1 MYQIMESTPTAREL
15 VGEVC
20 DIAAERGA
28 RLAGAGIVG
37 IMKKLDR
44 IKDKKSVVLVQ
55 GGLYEH
61 YRVYRNYVHS
71 SVWEML
77 GNELSDNVII
87 QPCHGGSGAGS
98 LFLAATHESRMCHE

>member
-1 MYQIMESTPTAREL
+1 MAREL
-15 VGEVC
+15 VGEIC
-20 DIAAERGA
+20 DIVAERGA

-61 YRVYRNYVHS
+61 YRVFRNYVHS

-77 GNELSDNVII
+77 GNEHSDNVII

-98 LFLAATHESRMCHE
+98 LFVAATHESRMHHE